1 MVKKQSKN
9 KSGISLSWQGC
20 TKQSLDCP
28 QWIRKRNR
36 NLFILFSQT
45 QWPRPN
51 FNKSIAKGNMQDDAG
66 QDSTMAR
73 VFSGIWVLL
82 WLFETFFF
90 YYLMVF
96 TIAVTCAFWYYN
108 VQWKNS
114 IITAYKWIYGSAIGS
129 ITFAALVIAIITL
142 VRMIVDTNRRKT
154 RNIATAV
161 CLCLVSCLLKTI

>member
-1 MVKKQSKN
+1 MATPF
-9 KSGISLSWQGC
+9 ISDRPVVFL
-20 TKQSLDCP
+20 TPIIKVVLVFLFALF
-28 QWIRKRNR
+28 WIY
-36 NLFILFSQT
+36 SVS
-45 QWPRPN
+45 
-51 FNKSIAKGNMQDDAG
+51 SIVQKGNMQDDAG

-82 WLFETFFF
+82 WLFYTFFF

-108 VQWKNS
+108 VQGKNS